1 MCQITGISEDNSGDT
16 IKDELPN
23 QEYMKHTETL
33 ANAKHNFSEEEKDG
47 PEKTT
52 TLNLSNNATSC
63 NDDVNTEET
72 SDVEF
77 CTI

>member
-1 MCQITGISEDNSGDT
+1 
-16 IKDELPN
+16 
-23 QEYMKHTETL
+23 MKHTETL

-52 TLNLSNNATSC
+52 TLNLSNKETSC
-63 NDDVNTEET
+63 NDDVNPEET